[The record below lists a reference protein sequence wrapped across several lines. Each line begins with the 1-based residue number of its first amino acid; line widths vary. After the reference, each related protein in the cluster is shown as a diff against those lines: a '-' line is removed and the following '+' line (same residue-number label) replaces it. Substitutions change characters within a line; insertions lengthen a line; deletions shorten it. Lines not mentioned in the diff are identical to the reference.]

1 MTSDSIAVPAPAPG
15 AQAADTGTSP
25 QQLLKERTARLEDAY
40 ALRKPDRVPIVMPA
54 SYFLADWGGV
64 SHQRLVEDD
73 ATRQRLLEEAAL
85 HFQPDSI
92 FGVFNDLRAPLALAD
107 AAEGQAAS
115 DEWTAASERRMA
127 ELGF

>member
-1 MTSDSIAVPAPAPG
+1 MTSDSTTVPAPAPG
-15 AQAADTGTSP
+15 AQAADAGKSP

-85 HFQPDSI
+85 HF
-92 FGVFNDLRAPLALAD
+92 
-107 AAEGQAAS
+107 
-115 DEWTAASERRMA
+115 
-127 ELGF
+127 